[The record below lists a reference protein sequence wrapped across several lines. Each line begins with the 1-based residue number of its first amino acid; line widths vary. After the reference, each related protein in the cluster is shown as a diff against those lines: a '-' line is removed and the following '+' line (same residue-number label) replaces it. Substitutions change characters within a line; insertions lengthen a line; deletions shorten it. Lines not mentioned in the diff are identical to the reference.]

1 MTTKKL
7 ITLNFNGF
15 IDENEKLK
23 YRLRQF
29 PCGEFEFSIQ
39 EKIDDFDIEIYQT
52 FTTGNFN
59 NELMGL
65 QIVCDVLRR
74 NSVKSITYISP
85 FLPYTRQDRTFNL
98 TGSLGAKIVAEIVNN
113 CGIGKIITYD
123 FHALQIEGF
132 FKGQVHNLSAVPLF
146 LRNIESK
153 FDKKDIV
160 IVFPDA
166 GSASRFKRFFDNT
179 DYEIAIIQKVRND
192 DGIAMKILGN
202 ANGKTAIILD
212 DMIDSGGTIIEAAN
226 VLKMQNAN
234 DIFVYA
240 THGVLSGNAVQNL
253 QNEENIKKITI
264 TNSLQQ
270 NCGLS
275 DKFEVIE
282 LDNV

>member
-1 MTTKKL
+1 MTKKL

-59 NELMGL
+59 NELMEL

-146 LRNIESK
+146 LRDIESK

-166 GSASRFKRFFDNT
+166 GSASRFKRFFDDT

-202 ANGKTAIILD
+202 ASGKTAIILD
-212 DMIDSGGTIIEAAN
+212 DMIDSGGTIIEASN
-226 VLKMQNAN
+226 VLKKQNAN

-253 QNEENIKKITI
+253 QNDENIKKITI

-275 DKFEVIE
+275 EKFEVVSI
-282 LDNV
+282 

>member
-1 MTTKKL
+1 MVKL
-7 ITLNFNGF
+7 ISLNFNGF

-39 EKIDDFDIEIYQT
+39 EDISNCDIEIYQS
-52 FTTGNFN
+52 FEVGKFN
-59 NELMGL
+59 DDLMKL
-65 QIVCDVLRR
+65 QIVCDVLKR
-74 NSVKSITYISP
+74 NNVASINYFAP
-85 FLPYTRQDRTFNL
+85 FLPYTRQDRTHN
-98 TGSLGAKIVAEIVNN
+98 TTSSLGAKLIAEIINN
-113 CGIGKIITYD
+113 CGIHKITTYD

-146 LRNIESK
+146 LRDIESK

-179 DYEIAIIQKVRND
+179 DYEISIIQKVRND
-192 DGIAMKILGN
+192 DGITMKILGDVSE
-202 ANGKTAIILD
+202 KTAIILD

-226 VLKMQNAN
+226 VLKKQNAN

-253 QNEENIKKITI
+253 QNEKNIKKITI

-270 NCGLS
+270 NCELS
-275 DKFEVIE
+275 DKFVVIE

>member
-1 MTTKKL
+1 MVKL
-7 ITLNFNGF
+7 INLNYNCN
-15 IDENEKLK
+15 IDESLLLK
-23 YRLRQF
+23 CKLRQF

-59 NELMGL
+59 NELMEL
-65 QIVCDVLRR
+65 QIACDVLRR
-74 NSVKSITYISP
+74 NSVKSITYVSP

-113 CGIGKIITYD
+113 CGVGKIITYD

-146 LRNIESK
+146 LRDIESK

-202 ANGKTAIILD
+202 ASGKTAIILD
-212 DMIDSGGTIIEAAN
+212 DMIDSGGTIIEASN

-253 QNEENIKKITI
+253 QNEKNIKKITI

>member
-1 MTTKKL
+1 MTKKL

-59 NELMGL
+59 NELMEL

-74 NSVKSITYISP
+74 NSVKSITYVSP

-146 LRNIESK
+146 LRDIESK

-166 GSASRFKRFFDNT
+166 GSASRFKRFFDDT

-202 ANGKTAIILD
+202 ASGKTAIILD
-212 DMIDSGGTIIEAAN
+212 DMIDSGGTIIEASN
-226 VLKMQNAN
+226 VLKKQNAN

-253 QNEENIKKITI
+253 QNDENIKKITI

-275 DKFEVIE
+275 EKFEVVSI
-282 LDNV
+282 